1 MKHKKNQKQSINFK
15 KMTISKL
22 IQKQVVGG
30 VDPIYKPDDI
40 DHSCSCGCG
49 SLQTIIK
56 Y

>member
-1 MKHKKNQKQSINFK
+1 MKHKQNQKQSINFK

-22 IQKQVVGG
+22 ALKQVEGG
-30 VDPIYKPDDI
+30 VNPIYKPDDI

-49 SLQTIIK
+49 PLDSIIK